1 MNYYQFLRERRFGS
15 VAVVSDA
22 AEGTAGKVDMEAHD
36 RRHHPHGFDPEHD
49 TCKFREELAKMD
61 KADMLSPDEGN
72 GGAKWDA
79 KDRADAEEAAKVLK
93 RVLGGVEVEFADK
106 AYEGGGDTRKSISGI
121 FTGTSADYANES
133 RQGGVGDGPSL
144 QKIGSGEGAQVYGWG
159 LYGSTVR
166 GVAEGYAKAG
176 GTEWTWLDRKNGKD
190 LETKTEKWAADEI
203 RDNGSVKN
211 AIRSL
216 EKELAKGN
224 APEGTR
230 DVLEELKAHGD
241 EYDVRKVK
249 SENIYEQT
257 FFTDR
262 APGDESHLLKWY
274 EPVGQENMNRVIEQ
288 GKKEDCWF
296 SIKSFA
302 PFKTGEQLYKGVS
315 EALGSPKAASEFLAR
330 AGIDGVK
337 YPVDSY
343 GGKGIKDGDKVGWNY
358 VSFRDDNIRVD
369 HKWVDGEQRYFKN
382 SQGEVVGEYD
392 RATGKITL
400 YPGAKV
406 KDVVHEYAHGLWQ
419 FAEQEAKAGRGALLG
434 KMREIA
440 FSAPQGVKD
449 AVRANYGSEGADVML
464 EECFAHELARR
475 SDTAFAK
482 AIETAE
488 GRPWYR
494 RAWKTIKDVWKGF
507 ADKAG
512 FNNADTKGIEDMSP
526 ADAAEQIL
534 SQLAKGKHFGDV
546 RHDGGG
552 EGRRKAIIGQQGAA
566 ALGIGRH
573 DEAEKM
579 ERDGASREEIWRKT
593 GWWKGKDGKW
603 RVEVPPMK
611 MRSAGEIDAALR
623 LGNNRT
629 PLEELVRA
637 PELFKA
643 YPSLR
648 DMTVVFDPEYDRS
661 SGGWYDV
668 DAKEIHI
675 THAGLKTMGKKTKRD
690 WDEHT
695 RNQKIVESDDYLRR
709 RLSNMDALGLEHGT
723 FEEER
728 EKAKEWLAGE
738 SARLEKDNEG
748 MVRHMAE
755 GPVIIEKLR
764 HEIQHAIQDSEVF
777 ATGGMVNDR
786 NYERIAGEVEARNSA
801 RRENMTPEERA
812 ETPPWETED
821 VSEEKQIV
829 IYN

>member
-15 VAVVSDA
+15 SAVVADA

-49 TCKFREELAKMD
+49 TCKFREELAKAD
-61 KADMLSPDEGN
+61 KADMLSPDEGK
-72 GGAKWDA
+72 GGAKWNA
-79 KDRADAEEAAKVLK
+79 KDRADAEETAKVLK
-93 RVLGGVEVEFADK
+93 RVLGGVEVQFADG
-106 AYEGGGDTRKSISGI
+106 AYEGNLGETRKSVKQEEFERWNQILDEYEAGRVVASRNYPVLDTTPAVLQSVGAPALPISIMGGVLKKI
-121 FTGTSADYANES
+121 TGEIETSAGDFHGIPVSELRNLQIELDDPIAVFDSRTQPDSMVVLTRMTDLSNNERAVVILRLDRAAS
-133 RQGGVGDGPSL
+133 GTLRINDIVSAYGKDKPSIENWIAWNLLRYVNKEARRRSARWLQLPGDSKL
-144 QKIGSGEGAQVYGWG
+144 RAQSVLTEKDFSDKELG
-159 LYGSTVR
+159 R
-166 GVAEGYAKAG
+166 IIPKAG
-176 GTEWTWLDRKNGKD
+176 QDVNTD
-190 LETKTEKWAADEI
+190 DE
-203 RDNGSVKN
+203 DD
-211 AIRSL
+211 
-216 EKELAKGN
+216 EQ
-224 APEGTR
+224 
-230 DVLEELKAHGD
+230 DEESD
-241 EYDVRKVK
+241 SSVRK
-249 SENIYEQT
+249 
-257 FFTDR
+257 
-262 APGDESHLLKWY
+262 
-274 EPVGQENMNRVIEQ
+274 
-288 GKKEDCWF
+288 
-296 SIKSFA
+296 
-302 PFKTGEQLYKGVS
+302 
-315 EALGSPKAASEFLAR
+315 
-330 AGIDGVK
+330 
-337 YPVDSY
+337 
-343 GGKGIKDGDKVGWNY
+343 
-358 VSFRDDNIRVD
+358 SFRN
-369 HKWVDGEQRYFKN
+369 KAGK
-382 SQGEVVGEYD
+382 VVGEYD

-419 FAEQEAKAGRGALLG
+419 FAEQEARDGRGALLE

-440 FSAPQGVKD
+440 FSAPQAVKD

-482 AIETAE
+482 VIETTE

-494 RAWKTIKDVWKGF
+494 RAWKTIKGVWKGF

-512 FNNADTKGIEDMSP
+512 FNKADTKGIEDMSP
-526 ADAAEQIL
+526 ADAAEHIL
-534 SQLAKGKHFGDV
+534 SQLANGRRFGDV
-546 RHDGGG
+546 RHDGVG
-552 EGRRKAIIGQQGAA
+552 EGRRKAIIGKQGAA

-573 DEAEKM
+573 DEAAKM

-623 LGNNRT
+623 LGNNKT

-648 DMTVVFDPEYDRS
+648 DMTVVFDPEYDRG

-728 EKAKEWLAGE
+728 EKAKKWLAGE

-786 NYERIAGEVEARNSA
+786 NYERIAGEVEARNSS

-821 VSEEKQIV
+821 VSEERQIV
-829 IYN
+829 RYN